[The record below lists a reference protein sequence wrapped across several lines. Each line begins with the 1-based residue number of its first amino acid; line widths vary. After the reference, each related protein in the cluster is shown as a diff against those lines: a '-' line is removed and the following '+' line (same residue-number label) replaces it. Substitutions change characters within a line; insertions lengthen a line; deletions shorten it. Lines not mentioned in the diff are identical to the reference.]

1 MANLLIDQIPV
12 IPEPESFPKE
22 SPRQVILVERRSFF
36 LHLSGVWLVAIPLAI
51 AFWIC
56 LAPYHITETPATQLN
71 LPPTNWSTVPKATNL
86 ILKSEPLIPESVKP
100 SPTITKTIIAEKPSE
115 KATQKAKEPE
125 PAKGVVILNRPGMG
139 ANPVEVFDQTQKAAT
154 ANTST
159 AQAAINF
166 NAPPPPPKPLAEET
180 GEALAEIQ
188 KAAETAKIQRE
199 RDETLKPL
207 IAVHEEAQSKIR
219 QADRLDQM
227 KRRAESTRKSFIEG
241 LTQILGQNGNVTRK
255 GPMIDQF
262 ARENSEGFDVKY
274 YSSVF
279 KEIDS
284 TKKPISTSLK
294 IKRLRAQG
302 VPEPIILVYLIQLE
316 MRDVRKSDGPR
327 DTNDAIVRSARLLL
341 KTFQI
346 DLPKD

>member
-1 MANLLIDQIPV
+1 MIEQNPTIPT
-12 IPEPESFPKE
+12 PESFPTE
-22 SPRQVILVERRSFF
+22 SPRQVILVERRS
-36 LHLSGVWLVAIPLAI
+36 LILESSGVWLVAIPLAI

-71 LPPTNWSTVPKATNL
+71 LPPTNWSTIPKAIKPT
-86 ILKSEPLIPESVKP
+86 LKPEPLIPESVKP

-115 KATQKAKEPE
+115 KSTQKATEPE
-125 PAKGVVILNRPGMG
+125 PAKGVVILNRQGMG
-139 ANPVEVFDQTQKAAT
+139 ANPVAVFDQAQKVAT
-154 ANTST
+154 EKSST
-159 AQAAINF
+159 AEAAIHF
-166 NAPPPPPKPLAEET
+166 NAPPPPSKPLAEET

-188 KAAETAKIQRE
+188 KASEAAKVQRE

-207 IAVHEEAQSKIR
+207 IAVHEESQSKIR

-227 KRRAESTRKSFIEG
+227 KRRGESTRKSFIEG

-262 ARENSEGFDVKY
+262 RRENSEGFDLKY

-284 TKKPISTSLK
+284 TKKPISTSIK
-294 IKRLRAQG
+294 IKRLRAQS
-302 VPEPIILVYLIQLE
+302 VPESIILAYLIQLE

-327 DTNDAIVRSARLLL
+327 DTNDAIVRSAKLLL
-341 KTFQI
+341 KTFLI
-346 DLPKD
+346 DIPKD